1 MAGFALGIS
10 VVIAIGIGFGL
21 AFLIIASLVKKSNDI
36 GDSWSGFDDFAR
48 MPISY
53 RVKENA
59 RKSEL
64 DNFIYMY
71 GNTREWKDY

>member
-1 MAGFALGIS
+1 MAGFALGMS
-10 VVIAIGIGFGL
+10 VIFAIGIGFGI
-21 AFLIIASLVKKSNDI
+21 AFLIIGSLVKKSNDI

-48 MPISY
+48 MPIAY
-53 RVKENA
+53 RAKENA

-64 DNFIYMY
+64 DKFIFMY